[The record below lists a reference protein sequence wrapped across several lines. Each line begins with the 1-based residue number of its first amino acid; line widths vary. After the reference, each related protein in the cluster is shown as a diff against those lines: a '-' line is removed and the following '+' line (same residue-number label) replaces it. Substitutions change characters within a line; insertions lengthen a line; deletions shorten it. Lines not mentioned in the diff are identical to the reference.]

1 MDPNGEL
8 RWTRRLA
15 KREIS
20 GAPIGGAYEVLV
32 TDGSIHVL
40 HYGFGDNLDIRPEE
54 PPTMKGGRFLVVD
67 RIDNASGEVVREAVL
82 NPANVSGMKLGP
94 FHMDRVVRTK
104 RDQAVFE
111 AYIGGKK
118 DVLFRIAPTQ

>member
-1 MDPNGEL
+1 M
-8 RWTRRLA
+8 
-15 KREIS
+15 
-20 GAPIGGAYEVLV
+20 
-32 TDGSIHVL
+32 
-40 HYGFGDNLDIRPEE
+40 
-54 PPTMKGGRFLVVD
+54 VD

-82 NPANVSGMKLGP
+82 NPANVSGMKLGQ